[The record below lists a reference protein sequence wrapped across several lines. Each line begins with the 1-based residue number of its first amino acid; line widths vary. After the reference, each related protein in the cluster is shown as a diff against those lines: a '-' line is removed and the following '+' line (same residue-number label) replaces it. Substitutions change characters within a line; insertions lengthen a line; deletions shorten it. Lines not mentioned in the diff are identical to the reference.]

1 MIELELKRE
10 PRHPTKAVDAPC
22 GQIDRLDL
30 GLDKPYVTKNATD
43 WIDDVAGIKVA
54 RGDFVQHWR
63 EQNEVLAVDQDNFC
77 IPAASQRFVQI
88 HSRAQSGKSAA
99 QNDYLG
105 LLHFASGKGLLS

>member
-54 RGDFVQHWR
+54 RSYFVQHWR
-63 EQNEVLAVDQDNFC
+63 EENEVLAVDQDNFC
-77 IPAASQRFVQI
+77 IPAASQRFVQV
-88 HSRAQSGKSAA
+88 HGCAQSGKSTA
-99 QNDYLG
+99 QNDDAS
-105 LLHFASGKGLLS
+105 LLHLSRPLD